1 MYIPSKKTK
10 SGLRYG
16 MQELSPSNQ
25 IKKDPLYDKNF
36 DKLNI
41 KLDGG
46 PGKIPEILKD
56 FADNKNVVS
65 VFATNYN
72 FQLNALVDIPIEK
85 FLNVGKQR
93 NFKFG
98 LARLKAQIRKI
109 ARDYGGQRI
118 LLVTNRVDGYP
129 GGDYGALER
138 VFKRLYK
145 DNFITEG
152 FLFADYTKPELGHN
166 RVSNRTATWQGK
178 LKFGESTA
186 KSTRVV
192 AESNYRGAHTAPSAN
207 YGAPGHDLTGVYPD
221 DIYGPNG
228 ARYYGHGGLD
238 KGLDVETIKILNTF
252 RPFHFQN

>member
-1 MYIPSKKTK
+1 MYEVMRDSGADGYYLLHNHPSSVPYPSKGDLSSTTAFTDNLPGFRAHVIINTK
-10 SGLRYG
+10 DFGYILPNNKKNIDGTTGLKYG
-16 MQELSPSNQ
+16 MSPLQPENQ

-46 PGKIPEILKD
+46 PGRIPEILKD

-93 NFKFG
+93 NFGFG

-118 LLVTNRVDGYP
+118 FLVTKSCRWLP
-129 GGDYGALER
+129 R
-138 VFKRLYK
+138 WRLWC
-145 DNFITEG
+145 I
-152 FLFADYTKPELGHN
+152 
-166 RVSNRTATWQGK
+166 R
-178 LKFGESTA
+178 
-186 KSTRVV
+186 KS
-192 AESNYRGAHTAPSAN
+192 
-207 YGAPGHDLTGVYPD
+207 
-221 DIYGPNG
+221 I
-228 ARYYGHGGLD
+228 
-238 KGLDVETIKILNTF
+238 
-252 RPFHFQN
+252 